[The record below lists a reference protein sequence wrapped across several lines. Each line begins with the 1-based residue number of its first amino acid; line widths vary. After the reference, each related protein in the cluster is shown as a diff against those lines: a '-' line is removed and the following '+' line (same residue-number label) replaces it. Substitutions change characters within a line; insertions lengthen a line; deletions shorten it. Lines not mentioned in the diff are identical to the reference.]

1 MELLSDTNIS
11 STSNQSLLQECLSN
25 ELSLIFLI
33 PDNELRGWIYTTGRT
48 LLILVLCPLVAV
60 FGFIGNTAFLLVLVK
75 VREMHTIA
83 NLYLGNLAISDLMV
97 LLLLNITFIRRFYAS
112 HGIVKADNIRSSVW
126 CILDEAVSHLFFF
139 ASFGFVTL
147 VSVERFFAVC
157 YPIKYRNANTKAR
170 AVKYVT
176 FTWILAITT
185 AGVIAPTWWRVTKF
199 CVVLDTQELNKSI
212 AVYSYCGAAGPA
224 FSKLHALIES
234 VYFFLTFGI
243 SATCYIMIINRLRKR
258 QIPGASKD
266 MQLQARTT
274 RNQVARMVVLNGL
287 VYFLCQ
293 VPFQIYNL
301 YTYSNSSILSKNEE
315 ENLAWSG
322 RLLHVIN
329 SSVNPI
335 IYTALNSKYRR
346 AFYDTFLKR
355 FINVNK
361 GNEIL
366 LPVISRA
373 REHETRV

>member
-1 MELLSDTNIS
+1 MES
-11 STSNQSLLQECLSN
+11 
-25 ELSLIFLI
+25 
-33 PDNELRGWIYTTGRT
+33 Y
-48 LLILVLCPLVAV
+48 
-60 FGFIGNTAFLLVLVK
+60 
-75 VREMHTIA
+75 
-83 NLYLGNLAISDLMV
+83 
-97 LLLLNITFIRRFYAS
+97 
-112 HGIVKADNIRSSVW
+112 
-126 CILDEAVSHLFFF
+126 
-139 ASFGFVTL
+139 
-147 VSVERFFAVC
+147 
-157 YPIKYRNANTKAR
+157 
-170 AVKYVT
+170 
-176 FTWILAITT
+176 
-185 AGVIAPTWWRVTKF
+185 KF

-212 AVYSYCGAAGPA
+212 AVYSYCGAAGHA

-322 RLLHVIN
+322 RLLQVIN

-335 IYTALNSKYRR
+335 IYTALNSKYRS